1 MSAPSLC
8 GRLPVREHLR
18 PKPRRSVLR
27 RGEVP
32 PDLLAAYPN
41 VMREL
46 NAVPADVWRGTGRPG
61 RGWEG
66 WTTEFL
72 WLDEAL
78 ALPVAGE
85 A

>member
-32 PDLLAAYPN
+32 PDLLGSLPQ
-41 VMREL
+41 R
-46 NAVPADVWRGTGRPG
+46 DGRVLPRHRATRSGMG
-61 RGWEG
+61 R
-66 WTTEFL
+66 
-72 WLDEAL
+72 LDNRIPWHDKAL
-78 ALPVAGE
+78 ASPVEGE